1 MALFKNY
8 FYNEMIKRYT
18 IAMGT
23 MFNGISVVRKDDTGK
38 EVQRVVV
45 PVAYAP
51 KEKFIMLQQDNGRQ
65 PAITLP
71 RMAFELTMMN
81 YDSTRKLQ
89 KNRRYHFNKGTP
101 EDPTV
106 ATHAGSIYTPVP
118 WDLTY
123 TLYIA
128 TKTQDEMLQIVEQII
143 PAFTP
148 DVTITMKT
156 IAEPSTTF
164 DVPINFMDIT
174 TSDSY
179 EGGITERRVLNW
191 TLTFVVKAQ
200 LFGPMQEKHVIYETD
215 VDYKQWSD
223 LFDEGQSDW
232 LEVKTG

>member
-1 MALFKNY
+1 
-8 FYNEMIKRYT
+8 
-18 IAMGT
+18 MGT
-23 MFNGISVVRKDDTGK
+23 MFNGIRVVRKDDSGK
-38 EVQRVVV
+38 ELQRIVV
-45 PVAYAP
+45 PVSYAP
-51 KEKFIMLQQDNGRQ
+51 KEKFIASLQDQNKTRQ
-65 PAITLP
+65 PAQVLP

-81 YDSTRKLQ
+81 YDGNRKLQ
-89 KNRRYHFNKGTP
+89 KNRRYHYNKATP
-101 EDPTV
+101 NDPTI
-106 ATHAGSIYTPVP
+106 AEHAGSIYTPVP

-156 IAEPSTTF
+156 ISEPSTTF

-179 EGGITERRVLNW
+179 EGGLSERRVINW

-200 LFGPMQEKHVIYETD
+200 LFGPMENKHVIYETD
-215 VDYKQWSD
+215 IDYKQWSD
-223 LFDEGQSDW
+223 LFKDEHSDW